1 MHVHLIWA
9 QNKAGV
15 IGINNKIPWHIPE
28 DLINFKRLTLGHPII
43 MGRKTWESLPFKP
56 LPKRRNIVLSKSGF
70 SETESYNNI
79 KSCMDALE
87 ESNIESAFVIGG
99 AMIYKEFYTIADE
112 LHVTMVDDLEG
123 KGDTFFPISF
133 SKIQKD
139 FKEIERKRLSE
150 KADYIRLHQG

>member
-15 IGINNKIPWHIPE
+15 IGVNNKIPWHIPE
-28 DLINFKRLTLGHPII
+28 DLKNFKRLTLGHPII

-79 KSCMDALE
+79 KSCMDVLE
-87 ESNIESAFVIGG
+87 ENSIECAFVIGG

-112 LHVTMVDDLEG
+112 LHVTMVDDPEG
-123 KGDTFFPISF
+123 KGDTFFPIFF
-133 SKIQKD
+133 SKIQKE

-150 KADYIRLHQG
+150 IAEYIRLHRS